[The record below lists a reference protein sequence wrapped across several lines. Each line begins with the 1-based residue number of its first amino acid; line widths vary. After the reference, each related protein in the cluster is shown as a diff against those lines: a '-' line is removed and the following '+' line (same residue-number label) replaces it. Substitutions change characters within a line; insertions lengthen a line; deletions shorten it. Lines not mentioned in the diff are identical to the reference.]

1 MQKGLFSLSKGLAAA
16 ALIASQAYDASVC
29 VENVHRRGGGTS
41 PSGLVPGLRKR
52 IQEAKQS
59 GNQPSAFDA
68 DRGPLR

>member
-1 MQKGLFSLSKGLAAA
+1 MRKGLFSLSKGLAAA

-29 VENVHRRGGGTS
+29 VENVHRGSGTS

-68 DRGPLR
+68 DRRPLR